1 MLWYE
6 RRSIGLGERFVRAVD
21 DTLNTIRDGPEL
33 FDRIHRDV
41 RRAAVEGFPYGTF
54 FVVRDQTIHVI
65 ACMHGSRRPSRWQAR
80 ARNL

>member
-6 RRSIGLGERFVRAVD
+6 RRSIGLGERFVGAVD
-21 DTLNTIRDGPEL
+21 VTLDTIRNGPKL
-33 FDRIHRDV
+33 FDCIHRDV
-41 RRAAVEGFPYGTF
+41 RRAAVEGFPYGMF
-54 FVVRDQTIHVI
+54 FVVRDP